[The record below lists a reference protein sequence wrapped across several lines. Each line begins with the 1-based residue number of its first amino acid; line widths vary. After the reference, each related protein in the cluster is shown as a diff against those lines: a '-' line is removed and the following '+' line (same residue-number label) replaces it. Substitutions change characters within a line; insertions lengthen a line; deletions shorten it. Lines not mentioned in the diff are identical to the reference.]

1 MDRNRITI
9 MEQRI
14 QRLEYELIE
23 AARRPRRTGPLAWLI
38 GCGILAILTGAL
50 SLGAAS
56 AATPPQRLTVKAPF
70 QVVDDKGNVVMLVDE
85 HGISLEAGGHA
96 VIQLAKNNWGGS
108 LRSFDPA
115 GNANGCLCAM
125 EDGSSQLQVG
135 LPGSG
140 HITLGG
146 AANGNVG
153 VRVYN
158 GQQQRA
164 FYGSVPTGGEVALY
178 AAGAAN
184 AQTFLGA
191 SGAGGYLEL
200 HKANGGLVAL
210 LAERDSG
217 GYLGLMNDAGTA
229 RVEAGVLNTQDEGVV
244 RAFGPGGFNF
254 ILGRE

>member
-1 MDRNRITI
+1 VDRNCITT

-14 QRLEYELIE
+14 SRLEYELAE

-38 GCGILAILTGAL
+38 GCGILAVLTGAL

-85 HGISLEAGGHA
+85 HGISLESGGHP
-96 VIQLAKNNWGGS
+96 VIQLTKNNWGGS

-115 GNANGCLCAM
+115 GTGNGCLCAM
-125 EDGSSQLQVG
+125 QDGSSQLQVG

-140 HITLGG
+140 NITLGG

-153 VRVYN
+153 LRVYN
-158 GQQQRA
+158 GQEQRA

-191 SGAGGYLEL
+191 SHAGGVLEL
-200 HKANGGLVAL
+200 LREDGGLVAL
-210 LAERDSG
+210 LAEHDSG
-217 GYLGLMNDAGTA
+217 GYFGLMNNAGIA
-229 RVEAGVLNTQDEGVV
+229 RVEAGVLNSQDDGVV